1 MRIVTA
7 AEMQEI
13 DRRASSEFGIP
24 SLLLMENAGLQ
35 VVRALEEEFPS
46 CLSRPVSVLCG
57 RGNNGGDGFVIAR
70 HLHSRGRKVQVF
82 LLAKK
87 QEVKG
92 DALVNLQILEKMGVK
107 IREVQR
113 LSDLEGE
120 REGILGS
127 DLIVDAL
134 LGTGA
139 HPPAKGLVAEVIS
152 YLNRLGKPIVA
163 VDIPSGLGADESHPV
178 GECIRADL
186 TVTFGLPKR
195 CLFLYPAA
203 EFAGKVRIA
212 DLGLP
217 PQLLTDPQLRLS
229 LIEPR
234 EVSAAFPR
242 RRRDAH
248 KGSFGHV
255 LVVAGSTGKTGAGA
269 MTSLAALRI
278 GAGLVTFALPASLNS
293 SMEAKLDEVMTEPLP
308 ETEEGSLS
316 TLALDKIVRL
326 LEGKDCLA
334 LGPGLSLHPE
344 TQELVRK
351 LIPQVKVPL
360 VVDADGINALVL
372 HLDLLGQAQ
381 APLVLTP
388 HPGELSRLLSVSV
401 EEVQRN
407 RVAIAQK
414 FSSGFGIYLVLK
426 GKGTLIS
433 DPQGNVFL
441 NPSGNPGMAT
451 GGTGDV
457 LTGLLAGIIATG
469 VEIPLALR
477 AGVYLHGLAGDLA
490 AQEWGEEPMIAGD
503 ILERIPAALRLIKQA
518 GSANHG

>member
-1 MRIVTA
+1 
-7 AEMQEI
+7 
-13 DRRASSEFGIP
+13 
-24 SLLLMENAGLQ
+24 
-35 VVRALEEEFPS
+35 
-46 CLSRPVSVLCG
+46 
-57 RGNNGGDGFVIAR
+57 
-70 HLHSRGRKVQVF
+70 
-82 LLAKK
+82 
-87 QEVKG
+87 
-92 DALVNLQILEKMGVK
+92 
-107 IREVQR
+107 
-113 LSDLEGE
+113 
-120 REGILGS
+120 
-127 DLIVDAL
+127 
-134 LGTGA
+134 
-139 HPPAKGLVAEVIS
+139 
-152 YLNRLGKPIVA
+152 
-163 VDIPSGLGADESHPV
+163 
-178 GECIRADL
+178 
-186 TVTFGLPKR
+186 
-195 CLFLYPAA
+195 
-203 EFAGKVRIA
+203 
-212 DLGLP
+212 
-217 PQLLTDPQLRLS
+217 
-229 LIEPR
+229 
-234 EVSAAFPR
+234 
-242 RRRDAH
+242 
-248 KGSFGHV
+248 
-255 LVVAGSTGKTGAGA
+255 